1 MLSRAR
7 RQDLLDHDSV
17 EQILRHEI
25 ASVLRKMDLSHEEEE
40 DIERLGYSLV
50 DRIVL
55 GPISEAL
62 VCVEIRVSQ
71 GGLGDDRA
79 LSASEAPPSEMK
91 NKR

>member
-1 MLSRAR
+1 L
-7 RQDLLDHDSV
+7 V

-25 ASVLRKMDLSHEEEE
+25 AGVLRKVDLSPEEEE

-62 VCVEIRVSQ
+62 VCVEIRVSH
-71 GGLGDDRA
+71 GGLGDGRA
-79 LSASEAPPSEMK
+79 LPASETPPSDMK
-91 NKR
+91 HKG